1 MKRHNILLI
10 SLLRRQAVLVLAAC
24 LFVGLAA
31 VFVIA
36 GETTTK
42 EPVNPQIDIS
52 KAQKVNALETF
63 KQQIAAAVAAK
74 KTTLEAVKPADYPQ
88 LPERI
93 VQEAVRQLKLAEE
106 QKKLDALVEQ
116 IEPLIKVQYPNARL
130 YPDVETLT
138 IHISLRGGIAN
149 D

>member
-52 KAQKVNALETF
+52 KAQKV
-63 KQQIAAAVAAK
+63 KQGNDAV
-74 KTTLEAVKPADYPQ
+74 L
-88 LPERI
+88 
-93 VQEAVRQLKLAEE
+93 VR
-106 QKKLDALVEQ
+106 
-116 IEPLIKVQYPNARL
+116 
-130 YPDVETLT
+130 
-138 IHISLRGGIAN
+138 
-149 D
+149 